1 MNVTIMVAKSLQAA
15 CDGRQRIELGVPNS
29 TGIGDIIQ
37 TLLSLYPKLVRHMAH
52 ERADSTKSHFGV
64 VPFGK
69 MLFLVAN
76 SGKALEQ
83 A

>member
-1 MNVTIMVAKSLQAA
+1 MNVTIMVSKPLQAA

-52 ERADSTKSHFGV
+52 ERADARGYFGV

-69 MLFLVAN
+69 MLLLVAN
-76 SGKALEQ
+76 SGKTLEQ
-83 A
+83 V